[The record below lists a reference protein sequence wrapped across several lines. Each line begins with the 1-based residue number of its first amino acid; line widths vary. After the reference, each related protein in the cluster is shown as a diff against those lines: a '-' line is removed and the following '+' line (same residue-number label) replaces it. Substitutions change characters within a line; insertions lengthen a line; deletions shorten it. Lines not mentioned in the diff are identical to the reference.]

1 MTSPVVLDRAGF
13 AASVKYQYPEMM
25 SGRGGHRNFPVRHAL
40 SRPTDSRLWRYAWS
54 ESLFTE
60 RKHGTSI
67 RGEQEQRARNGASQ
81 VQDLLLLE
89 QSFEL
94 PVLSRSATPWW
105 VVFCTSPRVPTT
117 A

>member
-1 MTSPVVLDRAGF
+1 MHGQRVC
-13 AASVKYQYPEMM
+13 
-25 SGRGGHRNFPVRHAL
+25 
-40 SRPTDSRLWRYAWS
+40 SRD
-54 ESLFTE
+54 TE
-60 RKHGTSI
+60 KGTSI
-67 RGEQEQRARNGASQ
+67 RGEQERRARNGASQ

-105 VVFCTSPRVPTT
+105 VVFRTSPRVPTT